1 MKNLQEKLGGKRV
14 ALLGL
19 GVENLALAKFLL
31 SHEIDCQITICD
43 MRSKEQLADRFDEFA
58 KHRNIS
64 WKLEADF
71 NRGLEPFDFL
81 FRSPGWTLA
90 CPGIRSALKKNKK
103 IVLTSAMEQ
112 FLEICPTRN
121 VIGVTGTKGKGT
133 TSSLIAAIFRK
144 AGKTVWLGG
153 NIGVA
158 PFAFIDKIKAE
169 DWVVLELSSFQLQDM
184 KYSPHIAVMTN
195 FSREHLAPADP
206 NNPNF
211 HKSLKEYW
219 QAKWCIASNQQASD
233 YLVAN
238 GKLAK
243 RINKELPRSQTIYF
257 SRLAWPSQLIGRHN
271 QENVAAAALAADIVG
286 IDIATAQ
293 AAVKEFAGLE
303 HRLEL
308 ARTVNG
314 VDYYDDSFATTPE
327 ATMIALKSFRKPVIL
342 LAGGADK
349 GADFKALAKLIA
361 KRKVKSVILFD
372 GAATPR
378 LKADLLESGFAEGKI
393 LAANS
398 MASAV
403 SQAVELAKAGDAVV
417 MSTACASFGLFKNY
431 KERGNLFKEEVS
443 RIQGERH

>member
-1 MKNLQEKLGGKRV
+1 MMNLQEKLGGKRV

-31 SHEIDCQITICD
+31 SHNVGCQLTICD
-43 MRSKEQLADRFDEFA
+43 MRSQEQLADRFAEFA
-58 KHRNIS
+58 RHDNVS
-64 WKLEADF
+64 WKLGVEF
-71 NRGLEPFDFL
+71 NQGLEPFDFL
-81 FRSPGWTLA
+81 FRSPGWTLE
-90 CPGIRSALKKNKK
+90 CPGIKSALKKNKK

-112 FLEICPTRN
+112 FLEVCPTRN
-121 VIGVTGTKGKGT
+121 IIGVTGTKGKGT
-133 TSSLIAAIFRK
+133 TSSLIAAILRK

-153 NIGVA
+153 NIGIA
-158 PFAFIDKIKAE
+158 PFAFIDGIKSE
-169 DWVVLELSSFQLQDM
+169 DWVVLELSSFQLQGM

-206 NNPNF
+206 NNSNF

-219 QAKWCIASNQQASD
+219 QAKWRIASNQQATG

-238 GKLAK
+238 NKLAK

-257 SRLAWPSQLIGRHN
+257 SRLAWPSQLIGKHN
-271 QENVAAAALAADIVG
+271 QENVAAAALVADIIG
-286 IDIATAQ
+286 IDAVTAQ

-308 ARTVNG
+308 VRTVNG

-349 GADFKALAKLIA
+349 GADFKSMAKLIA
-361 KRKVKSVILFD
+361 KRKIKTVILFD

-378 LKADLLESGFAEGKI
+378 LKTDLLEAGYAEGKI
-393 LAANS
+393 LAADS
-398 MASAV
+398 MVSAV
-403 SQAVELAKAGDAVV
+403 SQAANLAKPDDAVV
-417 MSTACASFGLFKNY
+417 MSTACASFGIFKNY
-431 KERGNLFKEEVS
+431 KDRGNQFKAAVS
-443 RIQGERH
+443 GL